1 VYCSRHGHDI
11 HEEAIVRRKSNRTDV
26 SQPQL
31 ALPFA
36 QDEAARDLSYYV
48 GLCKVFA
55 AYHKRWPTEASTREE
70 FRAARISHYD
80 GQRINREL
88 RYPGPALEADPAY
101 RELEERCR
109 AEGLVN
115 GVDLDALDPRYR
127 TVLDER
133 DIAQLFATMMLPG
146 RTGPGAV
153 RYATGVAAHGPGE
166 LTLRLGEAVRARALE
181 GAGFDPNDVRV
192 LAHGYSVRVRA
203 TDELRAIIDRI
214 GVRHPS
220 AHERLAD
227 LYLLDAGDEGRLYI
241 KYQLLT
247 ARRYA
252 GRFDVDGLVRK
263 LASVYAAD
271 PDLAGLRAADS
282 SDGQAPPAIRAAP
295 ARHADDELREQLAML
310 EPEGR
315 SLKLPIQQLSRF
327 ADIRRALEKMG
338 GIYRANAQRF
348 DFEDDDDPAS
358 VVDRL
363 INGGDA

>member
-1 VYCSRHGHDI
+1 MG
-11 HEEAIVRRKSNRTDV
+11 RKSNRTEV

-31 ALPFA
+31 ALPFV
-36 QDEAARDLSYYV
+36 QEEAGRDLSYYV

-101 RELEERCR
+101 RELQERCR
-109 AEGLVN
+109 AEGLAN
-115 GVDLDALDPRYR
+115 GVDLNALDPRYR

-133 DIAQLFATMMLPG
+133 DIANLFDTMMLPG

-166 LTLRLGEAVRARALE
+166 LTLRLGEAVRARALKD
-181 GAGFDPNDVRV
+181 AGFDPNDVRV
-192 LAHGYSVRVRA
+192 HAHGFSVRVRA
-203 TDELRAIIDRI
+203 TDELKTIIDRI

-227 LYLLDAGDEGRLYI
+227 LYLLEASDQGRLYI
-241 KYQLLT
+241 KYQVLT
-247 ARRYA
+247 GRRYA

-271 PDLAGLRAADS
+271 PDLAAVHAAGHP
-282 SDGQAPPAIRAAP
+282 DGQASAPVRAAP
-295 ARHADDELREQLAML
+295 ARHADEELHEQIAML

-348 DFEDDDDPAS
+348 DFEDDDPAS